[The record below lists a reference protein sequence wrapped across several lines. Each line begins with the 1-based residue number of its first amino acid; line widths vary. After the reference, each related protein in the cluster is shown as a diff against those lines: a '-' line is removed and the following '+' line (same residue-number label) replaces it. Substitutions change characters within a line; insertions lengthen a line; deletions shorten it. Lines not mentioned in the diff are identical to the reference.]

1 MDREIWVF
9 GFCAL
14 QGLAAAIYIGKE
26 AFQWLLARKRG
37 AMKPIM
43 IHHPILLFV
52 IIVSFFVTAAIG
64 FWFVFHPPV
73 EKVAVS
79 PKQSLP
85 NPSPAPLMVAP
96 SQNMRLHLW

>member
-1 MDREIWVF
+1 
-9 GFCAL
+9 
-14 QGLAAAIYIGKE
+14 
-26 AFQWLLARKRG
+26 
-37 AMKPIM
+37 
-43 IHHPILLFV
+43 
-52 IIVSFFVTAAIG
+52 
-64 FWFVFHPPV
+64 V